1 MDEFDLMAQ
10 RSAAFDSLP
19 EDRKRAISALQ
30 SAFLATPHAYEASSL
45 MWIVGFCQVGLGFS
59 RKL

>member
-10 RSAAFDSLP
+10 RSAAFESLP

-30 SAFLATPHAYEASSL
+30 SAFLAAGAKYSRPKL
-45 MWIVGFCQVGLGFS
+45 MRAFG
-59 RKL
+59 